1 MKSLAVQLVD
11 IHKISSRSAK
21 WEASRR
27 QPTYTKVFKA
37 SPNFVSFIAVWNSA
51 DVSLKSDALARCYPM
66 DAFFVAIEV
75 VLCTKAVRYAS
86 TKLLV
91 TFERFYMP
99 EDMFPFG

>member
-66 DAFFVAIEV
+66 DAFFV
-75 VLCTKAVRYAS
+75 VRYAS